1 MKMVWMKIHDS
12 GMVRNTKARSRA
24 GGLATPVSPAEPHH
38 NHGDTDNDGGDR
50 EEHNQIAALVLH
62 CRPPAD
68 ERHIGRPDHPVDRD
82 EKTNNAHIPSEETRR
97 QWQSFPVAKQEE
109 DKDPNYALPSRR
121 KCARAKRMSRECC
134 VPAPGDSD
142 LVFLGLAM
150 TRLEVPAPVFSS
162 PSCGGET
169 GQFL

>member
-50 EEHNQIAALVLH
+50 EEQNQIAALVLH
-62 CRPPAD
+62 CGPPAD
-68 ERHIGRPDHPVDRD
+68 ERHIGLPDHPVDRD

-97 QWQSFPVAKQEE
+97 QWQSFPVAKQEVDQDANQGAAE
-109 DKDPNYALPSRR
+109 QTQMRER
-121 KCARAKRMSRECC
+121 KADEPRLLS
-134 VPAPGDSD
+134 PGA
-142 LVFLGLAM
+142 G
-150 TRLEVPAPVFSS
+150 
-162 PSCGGET
+162 
-169 GQFL
+169 